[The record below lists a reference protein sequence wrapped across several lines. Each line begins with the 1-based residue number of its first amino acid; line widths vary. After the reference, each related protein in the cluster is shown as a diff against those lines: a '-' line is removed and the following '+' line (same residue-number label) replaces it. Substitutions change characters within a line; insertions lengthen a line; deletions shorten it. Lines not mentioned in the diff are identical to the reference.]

1 MRFPELPPSSAAAV
15 RDAGTYVTG
24 LMTPTLRLGVTGLS
38 RAGKTVFITALIR
51 NLVSGGRLPFFT
63 PHAQGR
69 IQRAYL
75 EPQPDDAVP
84 RFDYEA
90 HVACLS
96 ADPPS
101 WPESTRRI
109 SELRITIEYVSQSRL
124 WRTLGPGKLHLDI
137 VDYPGEWLID
147 LALMDQS
154 FEAWSAEALAHAGER
169 REQAA
174 AFLAFVAA
182 LPDDDAEQ
190 IAIRGGALFA
200 QYLAAARAS
209 EAGLATLGPGR
220 FLTPGDLE
228 GSPLVTFF
236 PLPATAAGEPDARS
250 ALAKLLRQRFNSYK
264 DKVVKPFFRDHFSRL
279 DRQIVLV
286 DALGAVNR
294 GAAAVGDLERA
305 LAAVLKAFRPGTQT
319 WLDRL
324 VDRRRIDRLVFAATK
339 ADHLP
344 SSSHDRLE
352 AILAALTGRA
362 AERAT
367 GAGAEVHVMALA
379 ALRSTR
385 EAEAK
390 SPDGGAPLPLIVGV
404 PLAGEM
410 IGKTRFDGLTET
422 AIFPGD
428 LPADPQSV
436 FATVAG
442 TASDNSTSSRIGDED
457 PGLRFLRFR
466 PPRLAPPGKGGD
478 VPPAPHIRLDRA
490 LDVLLSDYLS

>member
-1 MRFPELPPSSAAAV
+1 MRVPKLPAPSITAV
-15 RDAGTYVTG
+15 RDAGAFMTD
-24 LMTPTLRLGVTGLS
+24 LMTPALRLGVTGLS

-51 NLVSGGRLPFFT
+51 NLVSGGRLPFFA
-63 PHAQGR
+63 PHAQRR

-90 HVACLS
+90 HVAALS

-109 SELRITIEYVSQSRL
+109 SEVRITIEYQSQSPLR
-124 WRTLGPGKLHLDI
+124 RTLGTGKLHLDI

-147 LALMDQS
+147 LGLMEQS
-154 FEAWSAEALAHAGER
+154 FEAWSAEALALADARAEEAGE
-169 REQAA
+169 
-174 AFLAFVAA
+174 FLAFLAA

-190 IAIRGGALFA
+190 IAIRGAA
-200 QYLAAARAS
+200 IYARYLEAARTS
-209 EAGLATLGPGR
+209 DAGLATLGPGR

-236 PLPATAAGEPDARS
+236 PFVATTRRATAAKPD
-250 ALAKLLRQRFNSYK
+250 LEKLLRQRFKSYK
-264 DKVVKPFFRDHFSRL
+264 EKVVVPFFRDHFSRL
-279 DRQIVLV
+279 DRQVVLI
-286 DALGAVNR
+286 DALGALNR
-294 GAAAVGDLERA
+294 GPKAVQDLERA
-305 LAAVLKAFRPGTQT
+305 LSAVLKAFRPGSHS
-319 WLDRL
+319 WLNL
-324 VDRRRIDRLVFAATK
+324 LINRRRIDRLVFAATK

-344 SSSHDRLE
+344 STSHDRLE
-352 AILAALTGRA
+352 AILTAMTARA
-362 AERAT
+362 SSRAT
-367 GAGAEVHVMALA
+367 SAGADVHVLAMA

-390 SPDGGAPLPLIVGV
+390 DGSDRLRLIVGV

-410 IGKTRFDGLTET
+410 IGTTRFDGMTET

-428 LPADPQSV
+428 LPADPQSI
-436 FATVAG
+436 FATGRAEPAG
-442 TASDNSTSSRIGDED
+442 TNPA
-457 PGLRFLRFR
+457 LRFLRFR
-466 PPRLAPPGKGGD
+466 PPRLQSHGKSGE

-490 LDVLLSDYLS
+490 LDVLLSDYLA